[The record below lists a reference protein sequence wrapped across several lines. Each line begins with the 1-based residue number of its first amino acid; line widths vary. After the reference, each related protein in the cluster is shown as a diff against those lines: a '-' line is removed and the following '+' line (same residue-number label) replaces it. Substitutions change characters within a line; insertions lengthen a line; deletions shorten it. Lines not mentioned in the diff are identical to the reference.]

1 MIESQAITKCISV
14 FSDIPVSLN
23 MDVSLLH
30 KGGVN
35 HQQGVAI
42 LPCEGVTYMPSE
54 TENTEIH
61 LVYAR
66 PSITSGS
73 K

>member
-1 MIESQAITKCISV
+1 MIESQAITECISV

-35 HQQGVAI
+35 HQQK
-42 LPCEGVTYMPSE
+42 
-54 TENTEIH
+54 
-61 LVYAR
+61 LVLMKATFLGQCVSYSDDLS
-66 PSITSGS
+66 PTMFS
-73 K
+73 KFCTLNGGR